1 MHPFSP
7 PSRTLSSIEVS
18 PSDVYQA
25 LGSLD
30 PSKSTGI
37 DGIGPRVLKFCS
49 AALVEPV
56 HHLFSVSLSTGSLPE
71 EWRTHIITPVFTS
84 GSKSDIT
91 NYRPISLLCV
101 ISKVLE
107 KIIYDK
113 ITPFISASINHSQFG
128 FMKGKSCLQ
137 QLLLLLNQI
146 HSSLSHSSTDVV
158 YLDISKAFDSVPHN
172 VLLAKFESLGISGL
186 LLKWLQAYLSG
197 RCQVVSVNGCR
208 SSSLPVLSG
217 VPQGSIL
224 GPLMFLVYINDLPCS
239 VVHSSPLLFADDT
252 KCAYTLPTGISASPE
267 FQADLDAL
275 HHWSVVNGLK
285 FNDKKSVCMRFSRM
299 SDTIQPVYTL
309 DGVPIKVLSGH
320 RDLGVMFSSD
330 LSWSDHIDYV
340 TAKCYKV
347 IGLLR
352 RAFSS
357 SLPVLIKKQLYLLL
371 VRSHLSYCSVLWWP
385 HLLKDVE
392 KLENIQRRATKY
404 ILNDYVSDYKSRL
417 ISLNLL
423 PLSMVLELND
433 IVFFLRSLQS
443 PSDSFDI
450 LQFVSFSSTCTR
462 SSSGFKLKH
471 TPSTTNYGRHFYFVR
486 LRNALPTP
494 DTSLSTNVLI
504 LRIKSL
510 FWSHFLQNFNPNNN
524 NGLAKRFLGF
534 RL

>member
-1 MHPFSP
+1 MCAQ
-7 PSRTLSSIEVS
+7 L
-18 PSDVYQA
+18 
-25 LGSLD
+25 
-30 PSKSTGI
+30 
-37 DGIGPRVLKFCS
+37 FCS
-49 AALVEPV
+49 DCCY
-56 HHLFSVSLSTGSLPE
+56 FLSAYS
-71 EWRTHIITPVFTS
+71 RD
-84 GSKSDIT
+84 SKPSQ
-91 NYRPISLLCV
+91 LLQKV
-101 ISKVLE
+101 AKVLE

-137 QLLLLLNQI
+137 QLLLLLNQV

-172 VLLAKFESLGISGL
+172 VLLAKLESLGISGL

-285 FNDKKSVCMRFSRM
+285 FNDKKSVCMRFSRV

-371 VRSHLSYCSVLWWP
+371 VRSHLSYCSVLWRP

-404 ILNDYVSDYKSRL
+404 ILNDYASDYKSRL

-486 LRNALPTP
+486 LPHLWNALPTP

-504 LRIKSL
+504 QRIKSF
-510 FWSHFLQNFNPNNN
+510 FWSHFLQNFNPKCLCSFHYSCPCSKCLSSPPTPNFSS
-524 NGLAKRFLGF
+524 L
-534 RL
+534 